1 MRLKKILLFFVALT
15 FTSILYAQSED
26 VLYLKNGSII
36 RGSVVEVDPTNGVK
50 IQTTDGSLFVFSMA
64 EVDHISKDQNI
75 NRGISSNGTIR
86 KIDRHMS
93 NFYWEDT
100 KKGLTSEEYSSILDD
115 NLYDTFY
122 SARKQFK
129 TGKALIYTGA
139 VFTTVATLC
148 YASYLSSEY
157 YVYNFSTSYDESKL
171 GLFYLTAGA
180 ADACFLIGFIFKGIG
195 KGRLEWVKDTYNSE
209 RSYSSTINFSPSLM
223 MTTQKD
229 LGLGASVVFNF

>member
-1 MRLKKILLFFVALT
+1 
-15 FTSILYAQSED
+15 
-26 VLYLKNGSII
+26 
-36 RGSVVEVDPTNGVK
+36 
-50 IQTTDGSLFVFSMA
+50 
-64 EVDHISKDQNI
+64 
-75 NRGISSNGTIR
+75 
-86 KIDRHMS
+86 MS

-139 VFTTVATLC
+139 VFTTVAALC

-157 YVYNFSTSYDESKL
+157 YVYNFS
-171 GLFYLTAGA
+171 
-180 ADACFLIGFIFKGIG
+180 
-195 KGRLEWVKDTYNSE
+195 
-209 RSYSSTINFSPSLM
+209 PSLM
-223 MTTQKD
+223 MTAQKD